1 MTKIK
6 ICGLSRERDI
16 DAINRCQPDY
26 VGFVMAESR
35 RRVSAEMAER
45 LKERLE
51 PSIKT
56 VGVFVNED
64 IHLITDLYT
73 ADIIDTVQL
82 HGDEDAA
89 YISTLK
95 RAIPAPII
103 KAVRVRSRRQIYEA
117 QELPADLL
125 LLDTYSQGH
134 YGGSGRSFDWS
145 LIPVLSKRLFL
156 AGGLNIGNIGAAIQ
170 LVSPYAIDVSSGAET
185 DGIKDEDKIREI
197 IAMIRTTDQAY
208 YRRRTDSI

>member
-6 ICGLSRERDI
+6 ICGLSREKDI
-16 DAINRCQPDY
+16 DAVNRCQPDY

-35 RRVSAEMAER
+35 RRVSAGMAER

-51 PSIKT
+51 PGIKT
-56 VGVFVNED
+56 AGVFVNED

-82 HGDEDAA
+82 HGDEDAD

-103 KAVRVRSRRQIYEA
+103 KAVRVRSRQQIYEA

-145 LIPVLSKRLFL
+145 LIPVLSKRFFL

-170 LVSPYAIDVSSGAET
+170 LVSPHAIDVSSGAET